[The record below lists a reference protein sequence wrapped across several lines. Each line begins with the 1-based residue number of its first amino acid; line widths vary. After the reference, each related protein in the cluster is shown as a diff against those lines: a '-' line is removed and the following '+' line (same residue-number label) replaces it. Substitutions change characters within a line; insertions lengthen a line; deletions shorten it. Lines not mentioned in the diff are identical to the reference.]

1 MTTQSQLREKLR
13 KIEALFAGAGTD
25 GERHAAEAALE
36 RLRRR
41 LAESERSDPA
51 IEMSFS
57 MPDQWSRQLFL
68 GLCRRYGLKPYRY
81 RRQRYTTV
89 MVSVPRTF
97 VDEVLWP
104 EFDKLHQALKS
115 YLNEVTLKVIREEIF
130 ADASEATELT
140 QPLLPSR

>member
-1 MTTQSQLREKLR
+1 
-13 KIEALFAGAGTD
+13 
-25 GERHAAEAALE
+25 
-36 RLRRR
+36 
-41 LAESERSDPA
+41 
-51 IEMSFS
+51 MSFS

-89 MVSVPRTF
+89 MVSVPRSF

-104 EFDKLHQALKS
+104 EFDQLHQALKS